1 MIEADANPQD
11 VNADAAGDQRALLL
25 LLYSDGGEAAELV
38 RCLSDSERYDVVT
51 CPLSQHADTLLA
63 PRADVLLAEL
73 RPDLVL
79 LEPPDDEQ
87 LQIDCCESVRRATE
101 RPIVVLSRQ
110 SDELRVT
117 RTLAAGVDEYLSL
130 PIGDRELAARIG
142 ALARRM
148 GGNGATTMRTQYGGL
163 SLSSDDQSAEVDGR
177 KAYLSPIEFRLV
189 SCLVSA
195 QGKVVTHDAL
205 MSRVW
210 GAEYVDSRHYL
221 HLYIRYLREKL
232 EADSTNPQ
240 IILSEWG
247 IGYRLQAAAPSPEG
261 N

>member
-1 MIEADANPQD
+1 VIEPTVANQEGQDASI
-11 VNADAAGDQRALLL
+11 DAAGERRALL

-51 CPLSQHADTLLA
+51 CPLS

-87 LQIDCCESVRRATE
+87 RQIDCCESVRRATE
-101 RPIVVLSRQ
+101 RPIVVLSRR

-117 RTLAAGVDEYLSL
+117 RTLAAGVDEYLTL

-163 SLSSDDQSAEVDGR
+163 SLSPDEQSAEVDGR
-177 KAYLSPIEFRLV
+177 KACLSPIEFRLI

-247 IGYRLQAAAPSPEG
+247 IGYRLQAAALAPERG
-261 N
+261 

>member
-1 MIEADANPQD
+1 MIEAGANPQD
-11 VNADAAGDQRALLL
+11 VNVDAAGDQRTLLV
-25 LLYSDGGEAAELV
+25 LLYSDGGEAADLV
-38 RCLSDSERYDVVT
+38 RSLSESGRYDVVT
-51 CPLSQHADTLLA
+51 CSLSQ
-63 PRADVLLAEL
+63 RADALLAEL
-73 RPDLVL
+73 EPDLVL

-87 LQIDCCESVRRATE
+87 RQIDCCESVRQATE
-101 RPIVVLSRQ
+101 RPIVVLSHR

-117 RTLAAGVDEYLSL
+117 RTLAAG
-130 PIGDRELAARIG
+130 IG

-148 GGNGATTMRTQYGGL
+148 GGNSATTMRTQYGGL

-177 KAYLSPIEFRLV
+177 KAFLSPIEFRLI

-240 IILSEWG
+240 TILSEWG
-247 IGYRLQAAAPSPEG
+247 IGYRLQAAAPSPERG
-261 N
+261 

>member
-1 MIEADANPQD
+1 MN
-11 VNADAAGDQRALLL
+11 AAGDQRALLL
-25 LLYSDGGEAAELV
+25 LLYSDGGEAADLV

-51 CPLSQHADTLLA
+51 CPISQRADALLA

-87 LQIDCCESVRRATE
+87 RQIDCCESVRRATE
-101 RPIVVLSRQ
+101 RPIVVLSRR

-117 RTLAAGVDEYLSL
+117 RTLAAGVDEYLTL

-163 SLSSDDQSAEVDGR
+163 SLSPNDQSAEVDGR
-177 KAYLSPIEFRLV
+177 KAYLSPIEFRLI

-261 N
+261 S

>member
-1 MIEADANPQD
+1 MDP
-11 VNADAAGDQRALLL
+11 AGDQRALLL

-38 RCLSDSERYDVVT
+38 RCLSDSDRYDVVT
-51 CPLSQHADTLLA
+51 CPLSQ
-63 PRADVLLAEL
+63 RADALLAEL
-73 RPDLVL
+73 QPDLVL
-79 LEPPDDEQ
+79 LEPPDDEARH
-87 LQIDCCESVRRATE
+87 LESCESVRRATE
-101 RPIVVLSRQ
+101 RPIVVLSRR
-110 SDELRVT
+110 SDELLVT
-117 RTLAAGVDEYLSL
+117 RTLAAGVDEYLTL

-148 GGNGATTMRTQYGGL
+148 GGNGETTMRKQYGGL
-163 SLSSDDQSAEVDGR
+163 SLSSDDQSVAVDGR
-177 KAYLSPIEFRLV
+177 KAYLSPIEFRLI

-247 IGYRLQAAAPSPEG
+247 IGYRLQAAAAPPPEG

>member
-1 MIEADANPQD
+1 MIEAGANPQD
-11 VNADAAGDQRALLL
+11 ANIDGAGDQRMLLM
-25 LLYSDGGEAAELV
+25 LLYTSVGVAADLV
-38 RCLSDSERYDVVT
+38 RILFDSGRYDVVS
-51 CPLSQHADTLLA
+51 CPLSQRVDA
-63 PRADVLLAEL
+63 LLAEL

-79 LEPPDDEQ
+79 LEPPADEQ
-87 LQIDCCESVRRATE
+87 RQIDCCESVRRATE
-101 RPIVVLSRQ
+101 RPIVVLSRR

-117 RTLAAGVDEYLSL
+117 RTLAAGVDEYLTL

-148 GGNGATTMRTQYGGL
+148 GGSGATTMRTQYGGL
-163 SLSSDDQSAEVDGR
+163 SLSPDEQSAEVDGR
-177 KAYLSPIEFRLV
+177 KAYLSPIEFRLI

-210 GAEYVDSRHYL
+210 GAEYVDSREYL

-232 EADSTNPQ
+232 EADRKNPR

-247 IGYRLQAAAPSPEG
+247 IGYRCQPEPTSES
-261 N
+261 